1 MKRILID
8 TNVILDLLAHR
19 IPFYEATVGV
29 FNLAAKKHISL
40 FISALS
46 VADTFYILRK
56 TLGNKESLVV
66 IRDLLSLA
74 AILPVDQLTIN
85 QAIDSEFSD
94 FEDAIQNQAALQNN
108 MEILVTRDLT
118 GFKSSPLPVMTPA
131 EFLAIQ

>member
-29 FNLAAKKHISL
+29 FNLAAKKRISL
-40 FISALS
+40 FLSALS

-56 TLGNKESLVV
+56 TLGSKESLVV

-85 QAIDSEFSD
+85 QALDSDFPD
-94 FEDAIQNQAALQNN
+94 FEDAIQNQVALQNN

-118 GFKSSPLPVMTPA
+118 GFKSSPLPVITPA
-131 EFLAIQ
+131 ELLAIQ